1 MTGLPEQRPLNDHAF
16 RLVVVLTKGFPD
28 TPSKGLPEDGHEAS
42 EHSARPWIGCPEY
55 YASAIV
61 LT

>member
-1 MTGLPEQRPLNDHAF
+1 MDGLPEQRPLNDHAF

-28 TPSKGLPEDGHEAS
+28 PPSRVPEYGHEAP
-42 EHSARPWIGCPEY
+42 EHSALPWIGCPGY